1 MKHPFLTLYYTG
13 IGIFLSGGVI
23 LTLVVINVPNITRA
37 FTKETPTPT
46 PKSYP
51 ESADVK
57 VLKNIPTQEPQ
68 KSIVKEIV
76 KATPVLSI
84 SKVENQN
91 NITKVVKQDS
101 TTPNSEE
108 TTASPDS
115 SLRQQSL
122 LKP

>member
-13 IGIFLSGGVI
+13 ISILLSVGVI

-37 FTKETPTPT
+37 FTKETPA

-57 VLKNIPTQEPQ
+57 VLQNIPTQEPQ
-68 KSIVKEIV
+68 KLIVKEIV
-76 KATPVLSI
+76 KATPVISP

-91 NITKVVKQDS
+91 NISKDVKQDS

-108 TTASPDS
+108 TTASSDS

>member
-13 IGIFLSGGVI
+13 IGILLSVGVI

-37 FTKETPTPT
+37 FSKEKPISKP
-46 PKSYP
+46 YP
-51 ESADVK
+51 ESTDVT
-57 VLKNIPTQEPQ
+57 VLQNIPTQEP
-68 KSIVKEIV
+68 KKPIVKETV
-76 KATPVLSI
+76 KAKPEISI
-84 SKVENQN
+84 PKVENKN
-91 NITKVVKQDS
+91 NISKDVKQDS
-101 TTPNSEE
+101 TSPNSEEE